1 MLWKL
6 FFNFF
11 KIGLFTFGGG
21 YAMIAV
27 VKETVVDKFGWL
39 TEDEFMEVIAIA
51 ESTPGPIAINMA
63 TFVGYKKAG
72 VAGSA
77 LATAGVV
84 TPSLVIIFLI
94 SLFLEPF
101 MANKYVAYAF
111 VGIRCAVAFLILKA
125 GFGLLSKA
133 GKKPLPMI
141 TFGVLFI
148 TLLVLEWFAVSISA
162 IVWILAGGAI
172 GIYAYALREAKSSEK
187 EGKK

>member
-1 MLWKL
+1 
-6 FFNFF
+6 
-11 KIGLFTFGGG
+11 
-21 YAMIAV
+21 MIPLIQKEAV
-27 VKETVVDKFGWL
+27 EKNGWV
-39 TEDEFMEVIAIA
+39 TDEDILEIIAIA

-72 VAGSA
+72 VLGSA

-84 TPSLVIIFLI
+84 TPSLAIIFLI

-125 GFGLLSKA
+125 GFNLLSKA

-141 TFGVLFI
+141 TFSVLFI

-172 GIYAYALREAKSSEK
+172 GIYAYALRSAKEQ